1 MIATK
6 RITVNKREF
15 IMTKSD
21 TYKIKNENDEVFE
34 SAIDTVD
41 TKHTYTETDE
51 LSTAKKM
58 QLEAERKQKERANA

>member
-6 RITVNKREF
+6 RITVNKKEF

-21 TYKIKNENDEVFE
+21 TYKIKNENDEIFE
-34 SAIDTVD
+34 SAFDPIDA
-41 TKHTYTETDE
+41 KHEYTETDE

-58 QLEAERKQKERANA
+58 QLEAERKRKGGANA

>member
-21 TYKIKNENDEVFE
+21 TYKIKNEKNEIFE
-34 SAIDTVD
+34 SAIDPINA
-41 TKHTYTETDE
+41 KHVYTETDE

-58 QLEAERKQKERANA
+58 QLEAERRKQERTNV

>member
-21 TYKIKNENDEVFE
+21 TYKIKNEAGGVFE
-34 SAIDTVD
+34 SAIDPVD
-41 TKHTYTETDE
+41 AKHTYTETSE
-51 LSTAKKM
+51 LSTAKKI
-58 QLEAERKQKERANA
+58 QLEAERKKKEREKA